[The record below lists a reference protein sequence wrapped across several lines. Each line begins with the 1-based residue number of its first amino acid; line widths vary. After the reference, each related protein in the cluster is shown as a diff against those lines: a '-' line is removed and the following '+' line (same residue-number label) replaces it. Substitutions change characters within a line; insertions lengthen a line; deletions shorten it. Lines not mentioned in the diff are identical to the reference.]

1 MAKRRVGAGLLAV
14 AIVVAGAGCGGEDI
28 TRGRF
33 RSQLVESGDG
43 RITPEVASCV
53 TDALFDELDQDD
65 IEVLYAARS
74 ADDVPAATA
83 RRLDRAIEACTG
95 E

>member
-1 MAKRRVGAGLLAV
+1 MKKRRVGAGLLAV
-14 AIVVAGAGCGGEDI
+14 ATVLAGAGCGGEEI
-28 TRGRF
+28 TEARF

-43 RITPEVASCV
+43 RIPRELAGCV
-53 TDALFDELDQDD
+53 TDSLYDELDQDA

-74 ADDVPAATA
+74 ADDVPAATG
-83 RRLDRAIEACTG
+83 RRLERAIEACAD